1 MTADSPR
8 KTSAPPDEEI
18 VRLGRYTLR
27 YRIAQGG
34 MASVYLARLSSAAG
48 FEKWVAV
55 KTIHPHIASNPK
67 FVRMFLD
74 EARLAAQLDHPNLCS
89 VFDFGE
95 ADGTYYL
102 AMEYLHGE
110 TLGAVARKAYSE
122 RGSMPRDLSARVVA
136 DAARGLHAA
145 HELRAED
152 GRPAGV
158 VHRDVSPE
166 NIFVTYR
173 GVAKV
178 VDFGVARSN
187 QQAADRTATGE
198 LKGKLAYMS
207 PEQMQDHPIDRR
219 TDVWALGVVLW
230 EITVGRR
237 LFRRHTD
244 GATVLAVIR
253 DTIPRPS
260 KLKPDYPKALE
271 AIVMRALERDPEKRY
286 QSAHDLARA
295 LESYLASTGVPMSTD
310 EIGDYMHGLFAE
322 QIEFREQ
329 YLRRSQNEEPVEE
342 LVSLWNTGSVPQSET
357 PGPIGSDAPPRPS
370 HVAAVSEST
379 SPAADEDPDAVA
391 TWDRN
396 LELPPPPVHTALPES
411 ADEVS
416 GSAPTMPAPSV
427 PAPTLLSLPPEGL
440 PELPLRKG
448 VVTLRTQAAPRHRR
462 WPGTLLALG
471 LMLLGG
477 AVIYVWLSPAK
488 TRPAP
493 PQASVD
499 AGSTAVQPP
508 REITQEARDAG
519 AHVANPTPPPVPSS
533 TATATAA
540 PDAGATLTAN
550 AVDAG
555 RRHVVPSSHPRGEP
569 APAPDNAIDEGASG
583 YVTMTTNRACDV
595 YENGTLLG
603 RTPVM
608 DRAFPPGHHHLR
620 FVPLDGSPER
630 THTVE
635 VFSGVSSRINLRWET
650 ATEDTPAG

>member
-122 RGSMPRDLSARVVA
+122 RASMPRDLSARVVA

-260 KLKPDYPKALE
+260 RLKPDYPRALE

-295 LESYLASTGVPMSTD
+295 LESYLTSTGVPMSTD

-329 YLRRSQNEEPVEE
+329 YLRRSQKEEPVEE
-342 LVSLWNTGSVPQSET
+342 LVSLWHTGSVPQSET

-370 HVAAVSEST
+370 HVGAVSEST
-379 SPAADEDPDAVA
+379 SPAPDEDPDAVA

-396 LELPPPPVHTALPES
+396 LEVHPPPVHTALPES
-411 ADEVS
+411 EDEVS

-471 LMLLGG
+471 LMLLGV
-477 AVIYVWLSPAK
+477 AVIYVWLSPS
-488 TRPAP
+488 TPRPAP
-493 PQASVD
+493 PHASAD
-499 AGSTAVQPP
+499 ASATPP
-508 REITQEARDAG
+508 REITQEPHDAG
-519 AHVANPTPPPVPSS
+519 ARVATPTPLPVPPSQP
-533 TATATAA
+533 ATNTT
-540 PDAGATLTAN
+540 DAGPALTAN
-550 AVDAG
+550 TVDAG
-555 RRHVVPSSHPRGEP
+555 RRHVASPSHPRGETP
-569 APAPDNAIDEGASG
+569 PTPDNTVDESASG

-608 DRAFPPGHHHLR
+608 DRAFSPGHHLLR
-620 FVPLDGSPER
+620 FVPIDGSPER
-630 THTVE
+630 THSVE

-650 ATEDTPAG
+650 ATEDPPTG